1 MRSKVMWCSAR
12 LAGDLLRRPSETL
25 HGVAPVGVSIGGAAD
40 GLELQAIPLLQPP
53 YEDGV
58 VTCA

>member
-1 MRSKVMWCSAR
+1 MWCSAR